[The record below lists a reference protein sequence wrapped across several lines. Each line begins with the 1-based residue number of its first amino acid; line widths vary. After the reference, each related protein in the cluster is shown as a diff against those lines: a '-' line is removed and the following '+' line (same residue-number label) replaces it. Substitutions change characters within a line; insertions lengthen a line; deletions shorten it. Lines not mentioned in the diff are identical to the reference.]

1 MLAKLKNLLEKYGAA
16 STIRLLGRY
25 AASAALARLGP
36 GKEEREACD
45 ALLRQLRA
53 GEYERVILRRGSFG
67 WHTPLVQRAQQLAR
81 ALSESGCL
89 VLYEATPPHE
99 RVRGA
104 VRLGERLWLVN
115 LRAKGFAAAIERETA
130 AGGRPRWL
138 LVASPESRLAVKTVR
153 RLADR
158 GWTVLYDYIDAI
170 DPAIGGGK
178 RVPRKTAA
186 LYRYAMEN
194 KDWNEEWETNSFEPI
209 VIPELCCIHDTRH
222 EADSTVPYDIII
234 NPRMAFGSGTHE
246 TTSQLVELLLRSDF
260 HGQNVLDMGCGTCI
274 LGICMSL
281 RGAERVV
288 AIDIDE
294 QSVDNSLL
302 NCGLNHL
309 NNIYVVHGD
318 ASAIRETFDTIIA
331 NIHRNIIIN
340 DLPTY
345 VAHLRQEGTLIVSGF
360 FTEDIPAIQA
370 AAEAQG
376 LKLVHQQERNEWA
389 VASFLREA

>member
-1 MLAKLKNLLEKYGAA
+1 MEYSVTHFTLSPMSDMAA
-16 STIRLLGRY
+16 DILS
-25 AASAALARLGP
+25 
-36 GKEEREACD
+36 
-45 ALLRQLRA
+45 ALLAEQ
-53 GEYERVILRRGSFG
+53 GYDSFEQTETG
-67 WHTPLVQRAQQLAR
+67 VDAYIPTELLAQTDVDSL
-81 ALSESGCL
+81 
-89 VLYEATPPHE
+89 
-99 RVRGA
+99 
-104 VRLGERLWLVN
+104 
-115 LRAKGFAAAIERETA
+115 
-130 AGGRPRWL
+130 
-138 LVASPESRLAVKTVR
+138 
-153 RLADR
+153 LADFPLPDVKYSFR
-158 GWTVLYDYIDAI
+158 TE
-170 DPAIGGGK
+170 
-178 RVPRKTAA
+178 
-186 LYRYAMEN
+186 AMEN

-246 TTSQLVELLLRSDF
+246 TTIQLVELLLRSDF

-318 ASAIRETFDTIIA
+318 ASAIQETFDTIVA

-340 DLPTY
+340 DLPTH
-345 VAHLRQEGTLIVSGF
+345 VAHLRKGGTLIVSGF

-376 LKLVHQQERNEWA
+376 LKLVHQQERNNWT
-389 VASFLREA
+389 VASFRVKSESGI

>member
-1 MLAKLKNLLEKYGAA
+1 MDYSVTHFTLSPMSDMAA
-16 STIRLLGRY
+16 DILS
-25 AASAALARLGP
+25 
-36 GKEEREACD
+36 
-45 ALLRQLRA
+45 ALLAEQ
-53 GEYERVILRRGSFG
+53 GYDSFEQTETG
-67 WHTPLVQRAQQLAR
+67 VDAYIPTELLAQTDVDSL
-81 ALSESGCL
+81 
-89 VLYEATPPHE
+89 
-99 RVRGA
+99 
-104 VRLGERLWLVN
+104 
-115 LRAKGFAAAIERETA
+115 
-130 AGGRPRWL
+130 
-138 LVASPESRLAVKTVR
+138 
-153 RLADR
+153 LADFPLPDVKYSFR
-158 GWTVLYDYIDAI
+158 TE
-170 DPAIGGGK
+170 
-178 RVPRKTAA
+178 
-186 LYRYAMEN
+186 AMEN

-281 RGAERVV
+281 REAERVV

-318 ASAIRETFDTIIA
+318 ASAIQETFDTIIA

-345 VAHLRQEGTLIVSGF
+345 VAHLRQGGTLIVSGF

-376 LKLVHQQERNEWA
+376 LTLVHQQERNNWT
-389 VASFLREA
+389 VTVFRK

>member
-1 MLAKLKNLLEKYGAA
+1 MSDMAA
-16 STIRLLGRY
+16 DILS
-25 AASAALARLGP
+25 
-36 GKEEREACD
+36 
-45 ALLRQLRA
+45 ALLAEQ
-53 GEYERVILRRGSFG
+53 GYDSFEQTETG
-67 WHTPLVQRAQQLAR
+67 VDAYIPTEQLAQTDVDS
-81 ALSESGCL
+81 L
-89 VLYEATPPHE
+89 
-99 RVRGA
+99 
-104 VRLGERLWLVN
+104 
-115 LRAKGFAAAIERETA
+115 
-130 AGGRPRWL
+130 
-138 LVASPESRLAVKTVR
+138 
-153 RLADR
+153 LADFPLPDVKYSFQ
-158 GWTVLYDYIDAI
+158 TE
-170 DPAIGGGK
+170 
-178 RVPRKTAA
+178 
-186 LYRYAMEN
+186 AMEN

-345 VAHLRQEGTLIVSGF
+345 VAHLRKGGTLIVSGF

-376 LKLVHQQERNEWA
+376 LTLVHQQERNNWT
-389 VASFLREA
+389 VTVFRK

>member
-1 MLAKLKNLLEKYGAA
+1 MDYSVTHFTLSPMSDMAA
-16 STIRLLGRY
+16 DILS
-25 AASAALARLGP
+25 
-36 GKEEREACD
+36 
-45 ALLRQLRA
+45 ALLAEQ
-53 GEYERVILRRGSFG
+53 GYDSFEQTETG
-67 WHTPLVQRAQQLAR
+67 VDAYIPTELLAQTDVDSL
-81 ALSESGCL
+81 
-89 VLYEATPPHE
+89 
-99 RVRGA
+99 
-104 VRLGERLWLVN
+104 
-115 LRAKGFAAAIERETA
+115 
-130 AGGRPRWL
+130 
-138 LVASPESRLAVKTVR
+138 
-153 RLADR
+153 LADFPLHDVNYSFR
-158 GWTVLYDYIDAI
+158 TE
-170 DPAIGGGK
+170 
-178 RVPRKTAA
+178 
-186 LYRYAMEN
+186 AMEN

-318 ASAIRETFDTIIA
+318 ASAIQETFDTIIA

-345 VAHLRQEGTLIVSGF
+345 VAHLRQGGTLIVSGF
-360 FTEDIPAIQA
+360 FTGDIPAIQA

-376 LKLVHQQERNEWA
+376 LILVHQQEKNNWA
-389 VASFLREA
+389 VASFRVKSESGI

>member
-1 MLAKLKNLLEKYGAA
+1 MDYSVTHFTLSPMSDMAA
-16 STIRLLGRY
+16 DILS
-25 AASAALARLGP
+25 
-36 GKEEREACD
+36 
-45 ALLRQLRA
+45 ALLAEQ
-53 GEYERVILRRGSFG
+53 GYDSFEQTETG
-67 WHTPLVQRAQQLAR
+67 VDAYIPTELLAQTDVDSL
-81 ALSESGCL
+81 
-89 VLYEATPPHE
+89 
-99 RVRGA
+99 
-104 VRLGERLWLVN
+104 
-115 LRAKGFAAAIERETA
+115 
-130 AGGRPRWL
+130 
-138 LVASPESRLAVKTVR
+138 
-153 RLADR
+153 LADFPLPDVKYSFR
-158 GWTVLYDYIDAI
+158 TE
-170 DPAIGGGK
+170 
-178 RVPRKTAA
+178 
-186 LYRYAMEN
+186 AMEN

-222 EADSTVPYDIII
+222 EADSTVPYNIII

-294 QSVDNSLL
+294 KSVDNSLL

-318 ASAIRETFDTIIA
+318 ASAIQETFDTIIA

-345 VAHLRQEGTLIVSGF
+345 VAHLRKGGTLIVSGF

-376 LKLVHQQERNEWA
+376 LTLVHQQERNNWA
-389 VASFLREA
+389 VASFRVKSESGI

>member
-1 MLAKLKNLLEKYGAA
+1 MDYSVTHFTLSPMSDMAA
-16 STIRLLGRY
+16 DILS
-25 AASAALARLGP
+25 
-36 GKEEREACD
+36 
-45 ALLRQLRA
+45 ALLAEQ
-53 GEYERVILRRGSFG
+53 GYDSFEQTETG
-67 WHTPLVQRAQQLAR
+67 VDAYIPTELLAQTDVDSL
-81 ALSESGCL
+81 
-89 VLYEATPPHE
+89 
-99 RVRGA
+99 
-104 VRLGERLWLVN
+104 
-115 LRAKGFAAAIERETA
+115 
-130 AGGRPRWL
+130 
-138 LVASPESRLAVKTVR
+138 
-153 RLADR
+153 LADFPLPDVKYSFR
-158 GWTVLYDYIDAI
+158 TE
-170 DPAIGGGK
+170 
-178 RVPRKTAA
+178 
-186 LYRYAMEN
+186 AMEN

-345 VAHLRQEGTLIVSGF
+345 VAHLRKGGTLIVSGF

-370 AAEAQG
+370 AAKAQG
-376 LKLVHQQERNEWA
+376 LKLVHQQERNNWT
-389 VASFLREA
+389 VASFRVKSESGI

>member
-1 MLAKLKNLLEKYGAA
+1 MDYSVTHFTLSPMSDMAA
-16 STIRLLGRY
+16 DILS
-25 AASAALARLGP
+25 
-36 GKEEREACD
+36 
-45 ALLRQLRA
+45 ALLAEQ
-53 GEYERVILRRGSFG
+53 GYDSFEQTETG
-67 WHTPLVQRAQQLAR
+67 VDAYIPTELLAQTDVDSL
-81 ALSESGCL
+81 
-89 VLYEATPPHE
+89 
-99 RVRGA
+99 
-104 VRLGERLWLVN
+104 
-115 LRAKGFAAAIERETA
+115 
-130 AGGRPRWL
+130 
-138 LVASPESRLAVKTVR
+138 
-153 RLADR
+153 LADFPLPDVKYSFR
-158 GWTVLYDYIDAI
+158 TE
-170 DPAIGGGK
+170 
-178 RVPRKTAA
+178 
-186 LYRYAMEN
+186 AMEN

-318 ASAIRETFDTIIA
+318 ASAIQETFDTIIA

-345 VAHLRQEGTLIVSGF
+345 VAHLRQGGTLIVSGF

-376 LKLVHQQERNEWA
+376 LTLVHQQERNNWA
-389 VASFLREA
+389 VTVFRK